1 MSIIS
6 FSELSQSFGHFD
18 IFAGITG
25 RIEHDSRI
33 GLVGPNGVGKT
44 SLIHILAGIEP
55 PPTGTLS
62 VKRGLTV
69 GYLRQEAIEAFADH
83 EANLYDSMLEVFTP
97 IRAMEDELRALEH
110 QMAEDASEGV
120 LTAYGDLLDVF
131 EARGGYD
138 YELRIEQT
146 LTGLGF
152 GIDDFF
158 TPVRKLSGGQKT
170 RALLARLLLEQPDLL
185 ILDEPTNHLDIEAIT
200 WLEGLLGRW
209 PKAVLIVSHDRRFL
223 DQTVNTIWVMTPFGI
238 EPYKGNY
245 SAYVKQ
251 REEREARAMDLYEA
265 EMERMWKEF
274 DFIKRFKKDGDSQ
287 AIGRLRRLT
296 RDLVAIDQLGLVQ
309 YLGYKKWSDT
319 GIGNIRMFT
328 VAEAEAALKAIEA
341 PVVRTPFLKMRLADG
356 GRSGERVLSLHKLTV
371 GYPGRP
377 LLTADDLHVYRGQ
390 IVALTGPNGA
400 GKTTLLRTLLDELP
414 ALSGRFSFGHNVK
427 VGYFAQ
433 AHESLNPEQSVL
445 DSLIAAGGAIGKAI
459 GLREART
466 RLGTYLFRGDDV
478 FKRVGDLSGGE
489 RARLA
494 LAMLALHGANLLLL
508 DEPTNHLDI
517 QAQEAL
523 QDVLQAFEG
532 TIMLVS
538 HDRYLVDTLATHVWQ
553 IENGAV
559 TVREA
564 ERALA

>member
-489 RARLA
+489 RARVA